1 MRPASDAEYSPAA
14 GVVIAQRRLI
24 LSVDLEFPRA
34 FPDIVG
40 GECLGQTE
48 TESTAAIPS
57 SLGYIDMASPN
68 AFPRHPSEHERR
80 CILSLSW
87 RLAPFYSTL
96 DDHRSIPS

>member
-48 TESTAAIPS
+48 TEYNGSNSKQPWIH
-57 SLGYIDMASPN
+57 
-68 AFPRHPSEHERR
+68 RHGEP
-80 CILSLSW
+80 
-87 RLAPFYSTL
+87 
-96 DDHRSIPS
+96 